1 MDKQEELELINPEEY
16 TFKDAVIKLYELM
29 GLGEITMNY
38 DELPGLDVVLSIE
51 EHEDAIV

>member
-29 GLGEITMNY
+29 GLGGIVMHY
-38 DELPGLDVVLSIE
+38 DELPGLDVTLTIE
-51 EHEDAIV
+51 EHEDVV